1 MMNAKR
7 VMMASAVVLAMSMGM
22 ISCSSCISEWK
33 TQTILSD
40 GPQVTEVRNL
50 AGFEEIEISGSPRVC
65 YTQADSFSVCVKGTQ
80 EAVDNILTEVDGKT
94 LSIRNRGK
102 IKLVNISF
110 DDYNTLTVYVTSPDL
125 TSIRLNGS
133 GDFEAKG
140 RVDTDKMDIV
150 LRGSGDIDMK
160 DIICDR
166 CGVEL
171 IGSGDISLGKL
182 DAVKASAM
190 LVGSGDVTL
199 GLLHVKDTYL
209 SLKGSG
215 DINAD
220 FKEGCGAVECELRGS
235 GDISLK
241 GAVQQINQ
249 HKSGSGDIDIDR
261 LTVQN
266 NR

>member
-1 MMNAKR
+1 MNAKR
-7 VMMASAVVLAMSMGM
+7 VVVASAVMLAMSMGM
-22 ISCSSCISEWK
+22 ISCSSCVSEWTK
-33 TQTILSD
+33 TVLSD
-40 GPQVTEVRNL
+40 DPQVMEVRQL
-50 AGFEEIEISGSPRVC
+50 EGFEEIEISGSPRVC
-65 YTQADSFSVCVKGTQ
+65 YTQADSFSVRVKGTR

-94 LSIRNRGK
+94 LSIRHRGK
-102 IKLVNISF
+102 IKLVNVSF
-110 DDYNTLTVYVTSPDL
+110 DHRLTVYVTSPDL
-125 TSIRLNGS
+125 TSIHLNGS
-133 GDFEAKG
+133 GDFEVKG

-171 IGSGDISLGKL
+171 IGSGDISVGSL
-182 DAVKASAM
+182 DALQVSTT
-190 LVGSGDVTL
+190 LVGSGDVSL
-199 GLLHVKDTYL
+199 GLLRVKDTYL

-241 GAVQQINQ
+241 GMVKKFNQ
-249 HKSGSGDIDIDR
+249 HKSGSGDIDFDR
-261 LTVQN
+261 LTVK
-266 NR
+266 

>member
-1 MMNAKR
+1 MNAKR

-22 ISCSSCISEWK
+22 ISCSSCMSEWK

-40 GPQVTEVRNL
+40 GPKVTEVRQL
-50 AGFEEIEISGSPRVC
+50 TGFEEIEIYGSPRVC
-65 YTQADSFSVCVKGTQ
+65 YTQADCFSVCVKCTQ
-80 EAVDNILTEVDGKT
+80 EAVDNLLTDVEGKT

-110 DDYNTLTVYVTSPDL
+110 DENNSLTVYVTSPDL
-125 TSIRLNGS
+125 TGIRLNGS

-171 IGSGDISLGKL
+171 IGSGDISLGSL
-182 DAVKASAM
+182 DAIKASAT
-190 LVGSGDVTL
+190 LIGSGDVSL
-199 GLLHVKDTYL
+199 GLLHVKATYL

-241 GAVQQINQ
+241 GKVQKFSQ
-249 HKSGSGDIDIDR
+249 HKSGSGDIDINR
-261 LTVQN
+261 LTVN
-266 NR
+266 K

>member
-1 MMNAKR
+1 MKKMNVKSLMLANI
-7 VMMASAVVLAMSMGM
+7 VVLAMSLGLTSCMG
-22 ISCSSCISEWK
+22 EWK
-33 TQTILSD
+33 SQRILSN
-40 GPQVTEVRNL
+40 GPKVTETRAL
-50 AGFEEIEISGSPRVC
+50 KGFEEIEISGSPRVC
-65 YTQADSFSVCVKGTQ
+65 YTQADSFSVQVRGPQ
-80 EAVDNILTEVDGKT
+80 EAVDNILTDVEGKT
-94 LSIRNRGK
+94 LTIRNRGK
-102 IKLVNISF
+102 IHLVNISF
-110 DDYNTLTVYVTSPDL
+110 DEDDGLTVYVTSPDL
-125 TSIRLNGS
+125 TGIRLNGS

-171 IGSGDISLGKL
+171 IGSGDISLGSL
-182 DAVKASAM
+182 DAIKASAT
-190 LVGSGDVTL
+190 LIGSGDVSL

-241 GAVQQINQ
+241 GKVQKFNQ
-249 HKSGSGDIDIDR
+249 HKSGSGDIDINR
-261 LTVQN
+261 LTVN
-266 NR
+266 K